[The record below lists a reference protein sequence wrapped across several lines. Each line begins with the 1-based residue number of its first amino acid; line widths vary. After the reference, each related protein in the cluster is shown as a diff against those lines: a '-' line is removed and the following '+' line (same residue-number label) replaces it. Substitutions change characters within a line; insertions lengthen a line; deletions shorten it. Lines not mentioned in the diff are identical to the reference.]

1 MALLRA
7 SDVINGAFDL
17 IGMGA
22 ANSSSVTAEDSADAL
37 RRLNNMVQRWNT
49 DNLTIAFNTREVFT
63 NITSNV
69 GTYTIGPGGTF
80 NTVRPQ
86 ALTAAGLLLN
96 SSTPTVEIP
105 VGILNDDEY
114 AAIQVKGLTSALW
127 TYVYYNATVAS
138 GYGTITLWPIPNVD
152 TNDLVIYSQ
161 QPTASFADL
170 TTQYQFAPGY
180 AEALE
185 YNLAVRLS
193 VPYSKPLQP
202 DVAALARESLAAIK
216 RQNIQ
221 LLDLPMDAALVNDRR
236 YGYNIIT
243 GQGD

>member
-22 ANSSSVTAEDSADAL
+22 ANSSAVTAEDSADAL
-37 RRLNNMVQRWNT
+37 RRLNNLLAGWNT
-49 DNLTIAFNTREVFT
+49 SPLTIAFNTREVFSVT
-63 NITSNV
+63 ANV

-86 ALTAAGLLLN
+86 AVTGAGLLLN
-96 SSTPTVEIP
+96 SSSPVVEIP
-105 VGILNDDEY
+105 VALLNDDEY
-114 AAIQVKGLTSALW
+114 EAIQIKGLTSLLF
-127 TYVYYNATVAS
+127 TYVYYNATIAS
-138 GYGTITLWPIPNVD
+138 GYGTVTLWPIPTTAV
-152 TNDLVIYSQ
+152 NDLVLYSTQ
-161 QPTASFADL
+161 ATAAFADL
-170 TTQYQFAPGY
+170 TTSYQFPPGY

-193 VPYSKPLQP
+193 TPYSKPLAP
-202 DVAALARESLAAIK
+202 EIVGLARESLGAIK
-216 RQNIQ
+216 RQNLQ
-221 LLDLPMDAALVNDRR
+221 PLDLPMDPALTADRR

-243 GQGD
+243 GQ